1 MNNIV
6 KEKLKK
12 GEKPIGMFLGTGSA
26 VVAECL
32 GRTGIDYIIVDNEH
46 SPVEAET
53 SAALFRAAERV
64 GIGAFARV
72 REISRPAILKLLD
85 VGAQGLIIPNVST
98 VDQVREIIDHAKYY
112 PVGNRGFCP
121 SRKDGWGADIPG
133 SPAEVM
139 KRINADTMIIPQCET
154 VGALTHIETIV
165 SMEGVD
171 GIFVGPYDLSIS
183 MGIPGRFELPEFQ
196 KALDDILN
204 SCKAVGKPCIL
215 YTGTMQG
222 VSDGFK
228 RGFDSM
234 TYSIDACMIIEC
246 VTERITRIRNS
257 LL

>member
-6 KEKLKK
+6 KEKFRK

-26 VVAECL
+26 IVAECL

-46 SPVEAET
+46 SPAEAET
-53 SAALFRAAERV
+53 SAALFRAAERM

-85 VGAQGLIIPNVST
+85 VGALKN
-98 VDQVREIIDHAKYY
+98 
-112 PVGNRGFCP
+112 
-121 SRKDGWGADIPG
+121 
-133 SPAEVM
+133 
-139 KRINADTMIIPQCET
+139 
-154 VGALTHIETIV
+154 IETIV

-183 MGIPGRFELPEFQ
+183 MGIPGKFELPEFQ
-196 KALDDILN
+196 KALDDILRV
-204 SCKAVGKPCIL
+204 CKMAEKPCIL
-215 YTGTMQG
+215 YAGTMQS
-222 VSDGFK
+222 VLDGFE

-246 VTERITRIRNS
+246 VTERIAKIKNRI
-257 LL
+257 